1 MPSINF
7 RSIRF
12 GALAIT
18 LLLLAASFS
27 VPPKKLT
34 LHPLN
39 TTTLNVYSDQ
49 WDNGNSTNIWSHPQS
64 FTAQCTLKAGAN
76 YRFCGVALKF
86 YNHPKS
92 PQASND
98 QQDAI
103 GITGIDLSQY
113 QGIEVDFAYEGEAQR
128 IRIAMR
134 NVEFDLIQTAQ
145 LHQAKQVETY
155 IERDEFNAPVFIDFE
170 LLNISDWWV
179 IDNGIRREATR
190 PAFNNIMEIIL
201 HLPEATPLGQHTMTI
216 KRITAIGDRIN
227 RHELYRGLIAFWTLF
242 IIAEMLSYT
251 LYMRR
256 ENDNIS
262 ASLQVLKEDYESL
275 KMFAEQ
281 DPLTKSLNRRG
292 IELYASSLLKS
303 TALIHYWLCIFQV
316 DNYKKICDTYGQAT
330 GDSLL
335 KDLTEAIRHILAQN
349 DELGR
354 WSGESFVFFSAG
366 GTRQDIFNHCEIIR
380 KTMNRH
386 TFRANGKPIPY
397 ISLSFGITRLAMNES
412 FENNFK
418 KADNALQSAKKNGR
432 DQTAVAAY

>member
-64 FTAQCTLKAGAN
+64 FTSQCTLKAGAS

-92 PQASND
+92 PQASNN

-103 GITGIDLSQY
+103 GITGVDLSQY

-145 LHQAKQVETY
+145 LHQAKQVEAY

-216 KRITAIGDRIN
+216 KRITATGDRIN

-242 IIAEMLSYT
+242 IIAQMLSYT

-262 ASLQVLKEDYESL
+262 ASLQVLKEDYKSL

-316 DNYKKICDTYGQAT
+316 DHYKKICDAYGQTT

-335 KDLTEAIRHILAQN
+335 KDLTEAIRHILAKN

-366 GTRQDIFNHCEIIR
+366 GD
-380 KTMNRH
+380 
-386 TFRANGKPIPY
+386 
-397 ISLSFGITRLAMNES
+397 
-412 FENNFK
+412 
-418 KADNALQSAKKNGR
+418 
-432 DQTAVAAY
+432 AARYF